1 MSESLLVVCGLS
13 TEVARALE
21 AQGYRVE
28 TAGDGYRAIELVE
41 RVHPDVV
48 VLALSVKGP
57 PPAELLERAR
67 QIEPRCRF
75 LLVVTETDPQRDA
88 DLVAAGVNG
97 ILLAGPDLSFLKYAV
112 ERTISDHAGL
122 VLDPDVAGGLGQA
135 MVDSV
140 TQRGEWARQLAE
152 RTRQA
157 EDSARAKSD
166 FLSNVSHE
174 LRTPL
179 TIIKGVAATLR
190 MTEKDEQQSGMLG
203 QIEKATDNLVMQIE
217 AIITQASMN
226 RGEYTVNVAGV
237 DLAQTIRNAAEEAAA
252 GHPNVSLEMVVP
264 AHVQA
269 VADVRAIRGV
279 VRQLVD
285 NACRYSDAGGVVLL
299 KARSGDEGLT
309 VHVTDRG
316 VGVDR
321 DKVAAALAEAFSPG
335 EEIMTKEKAGLGLG
349 LNLARNLIALHGGIL
364 WAEPLP
370 GGGSRVS
377 FTIPPKAAATVGSG
391 EPGSVADAPPAAAST
406 ASAPS

>member
-1 MSESLLVVCGLS
+1 V
-13 TEVARALE
+13 
-21 AQGYRVE
+21 
-28 TAGDGYRAIELVE
+28 
-41 RVHPDVV
+41 
-48 VLALSVKGP
+48 
-57 PPAELLERAR
+57 
-67 QIEPRCRF
+67 
-75 LLVVTETDPQRDA
+75 
-88 DLVAAGVNG
+88 
-97 ILLAGPDLSFLKYAV
+97 LLAGPDLSLLKYAV
-112 ERTISDHAGL
+112 SRVLSYPTGL
-122 VLDPDVAGGLGQA
+122 VLDPDVASGLGQA
-135 MVDSV
+135 MVESV
-140 TQRGEWARQLAE
+140 TQRGEWARQLAQ

-157 EDSARAKSD
+157 EDLARAKSD

-190 MTEKDEQQSGMLG
+190 MTEKDDSQSVMLG

-237 DLAQTIRNAAEEAAA
+237 DLAQTIQNAAEEAAA
-252 GHPNVSLEMVVP
+252 GHPNVLLELAIP
-264 AHVQA
+264 PHVQA

-285 NACRYSDAGGVVLL
+285 NACRYSDAGGVVLV

-335 EEIMTKEKAGLGLG
+335 EDIMTKERAGLGLG

-377 FTIPPKAAATVGSG
+377 FTIPPKAAATAGSG
-391 EPGSVADAPPAAAST
+391 EPASLTTASPAATS
-406 ASAPS
+406 S

>member
-1 MSESLLVVCGLS
+1 MSEPLLVLCGVSNEIVRELG
-13 TEVARALE
+13 ARGH
-21 AQGYRVE
+21 QVE
-28 TAGDGYRAIELVE
+28 TADDGYRTIELVE
-41 RVHPDVV
+41 RVHPDLV
-48 VLALSVKGP
+48 VLALSAGGP
-57 PPAELLERAR
+57 PVTDLIERSR
-67 QIEPRCRF
+67 QIDPRCRF
-75 LLVVTETDPQRDA
+75 LLVAAEADPQRDA
-88 DLVAAGVNG
+88 ELIAAGANG
-97 ILLAGPDLSFLKYAV
+97 VLLESPDLTFLTYAV
-112 ERTISDHAGL
+112 ARTASNHDGL
-122 VLDPDVAGGLGQA
+122 ILDPDVASGLGQA
-135 MVDSV
+135 MIDSV

-157 EDSARAKSD
+157 EELARAKSD

-190 MTEKDEQQSGMLG
+190 MTEEDEKQSGMLS

-226 RGEYTVNVAGV
+226 RGDYTVNVNRC
-237 DLAQTIRNAAEEAAA
+237 DLSETIRAAAEEAAA
-252 GHPNVSLEMVVP
+252 GHPNVSLEIAIP
-264 AHVQA
+264 EHVQA

-285 NACRYSDAGGVVLL
+285 NACRYSDAGGIVSL

-335 EEIMTKEKAGLGLG
+335 EDIMTKEKAGLGLG

-377 FTIPPKAAATVGSG
+377 FTIPPKAAATAGSA
-391 EPGSVADAPPAAAST
+391 EPTSL
-406 ASAPS
+406 ASAPT

>member
-1 MSESLLVVCGLS
+1 MSEHLLVVCGLS

-21 AQGYRVE
+21 AEGYRVE
-28 TAGDGYRAIELVE
+28 AADDGYRTIELVE
-41 RVHPDVV
+41 RVRPEV
-48 VLALSVKGP
+48 VLLSLSAKGP
-57 PPAELLERAR
+57 PATELLERAR
-67 QIEPRCRF
+67 QIQPRCRF
-75 LLVVTETDPQRDA
+75 LLVAAEADPQRDSE
-88 DLVAAGVNG
+88 LIAAGVSG
-97 ILLAGPDLSFLKYAV
+97 VLLAGPDLSLLKYAV
-112 ERTISDHAGL
+112 SRVLSHPTGL
-122 VLDPDVAGGLGQA
+122 VLDPDVASGLGQA

-140 TQRGEWARQLAE
+140 TQRGEWARQLAQ

-157 EDSARAKSD
+157 EDLARAKSD

-190 MTEKDEQQSGMLG
+190 MTEKDDSQSVMLG

-226 RGEYTVNVAGV
+226 RGEYTVNVVGV
-237 DLAQTIRNAAEEAAA
+237 DLAQTIQNAAEEAAA
-252 GHPNVSLEMVVP
+252 GHPNVLLELVIP
-264 AHVQA
+264 PHVQA

-285 NACRYSDAGGVVLL
+285 NACRYSDAGGVVLV

-335 EEIMTKEKAGLGLG
+335 EDIMTKERAGLGLG

-377 FTIPPKAAATVGSG
+377 FTIPPKAAATAGSA
-391 EPGSVADAPPAAAST
+391 EPSSLANASPAPAS
-406 ASAPS
+406 

>member
-1 MSESLLVVCGLS
+1 MSEPQLVVCGMS
-13 TEVARALE
+13 TEVVRDLIARGH
-21 AQGYRVE
+21 QVE
-28 TAGDGYRAIELVE
+28 VADDGYRTITVVE
-41 RVHPDVV
+41 RIHPKVAVV
-48 VLALSVKGP
+48 SLSAGGP
-57 PPAELLERAR
+57 SASELIERIGQVERDCRVILIAAEADPERDAEL
-67 QIEPRCRF
+67 I
-75 LLVVTETDPQRDA
+75 
-88 DLVAAGVNG
+88 AAGANG
-97 ILLAGPDLSFLKYAV
+97 ILLEASDGASLAHAV
-112 ERTISDHAGL
+112 EGVASGGL
-122 VLDPDVAGGLGQA
+122 VLDPQVARGLGQA
-135 MVDSV
+135 MIDSV

-157 EDSARAKSD
+157 EDLARAKSD
-166 FLSNVSHE
+166 FLANVSHE

-190 MTEKDEQQSGMLG
+190 MTDADEKQSGMLS

-226 RGEYTVNVAGV
+226 RGDYTVNVIGC
-237 DLAQTIRNAAEEAAA
+237 DLAETIRAAAREAAA
-252 GHPNVSLEMVVP
+252 GHPNVSLELGV
-264 AHVQA
+264 ADHVQA

-285 NACRYSDAGGVVLL
+285 NACRYSDAGGVVSL

-321 DKVAAALAEAFSPG
+321 EKVAAALAEAFSPG
-335 EEIMTKEKAGLGLG
+335 ESVMTKERAGLGLG

-377 FTIPPKAAATVGSG
+377 FTIPPKAAATAGAG
-391 EPGSVADAPPAAAST
+391 EASSLSAAS
-406 ASAPS
+406 S